1 MQLTRHDIGG
11 DVHTVTYYPIKKV
24 TGFKFQLRPELR
36 LVIWET
42 NGKTLGKDVV
52 TTEQQ
57 AERIEKLQT
66 FHHYQVTDT
75 RERCPQI
82 VWLHLSSKQPLR

>member
-24 TGFKFQLRPELR
+24 TGFKFKLRPELR

-75 RERCPQI
+75 RERHPQI
-82 VWLHLSSKQPLR
+82 V

>member
-1 MQLTRHDIGG
+1 MQLTRYDIGG
-11 DVHTVTYYPIKKV
+11 DVHTVTYSPVKKV
-24 TGFKFQLRPELR
+24 TGFKFKLRPELR

-42 NGKTLGKDVV
+42 NGKPLGKDVV

-75 RERCPQI
+75 ATRPAQI
-82 VWLHLSSKQPLR
+82 V

>member
-24 TGFKFQLRPELR
+24 TGCKFKLRPELR

-75 RERCPQI
+75 ATRPAQI
-82 VWLHLSSKQPLR
+82 V

>member
-24 TGFKFQLRPELR
+24 TGFQFKLRPEHL
-36 LVIWET
+36 LVVTET
-42 NGKTLGKDVV
+42 NGKTTGKDVV

-82 VWLHLSSKQPLR
+82 V

>member
-24 TGFKFQLRPELR
+24 TGVKFKLRPELR

-75 RERCPQI
+75 ATRPAQI
-82 VWLHLSSKQPLR
+82 V

>member
-24 TGFKFQLRPELR
+24 TGFQFKLRPEHL
-36 LVIWET
+36 LVVTET
-42 NGKTLGKDVV
+42 NGKTTGIDVV

-82 VWLHLSSKQPLR
+82 V